1 MSTLSSAAYQP
12 GANLQSTDVAH
23 YPQDVLN
30 NPLPVLL
37 DFWGPACAHCLSLM
51 PAIEK
56 IAAQYA
62 GRLAVFKIQSR
73 ENWRVAVQIKVS
85 TLPTLVLFKGGQEIE
100 RLSGEIKPQEIE
112 QAVRRLVD
120 KQE

>member
-1 MSTLSSAAYQP
+1 
-12 GANLQSTDVAH
+12 
-23 YPQDVLN
+23 
-30 NPLPVLL
+30 
-37 DFWGPACAHCLSLM
+37 M